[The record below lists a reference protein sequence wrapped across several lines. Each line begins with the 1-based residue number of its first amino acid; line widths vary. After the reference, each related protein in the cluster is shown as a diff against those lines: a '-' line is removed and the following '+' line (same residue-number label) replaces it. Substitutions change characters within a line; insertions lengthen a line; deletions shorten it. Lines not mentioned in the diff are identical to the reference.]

1 MARAALR
8 WSLQDLADA
17 AKVHRNTITNF
28 ENERYAGSEEALSAI
43 RSALEKAG
51 ILFISDGQYSG
62 IAGAGV
68 RLRELD

>member
-28 ENERYAGSEEALSAI
+28 ENERYAGSPEALSAV
-43 RSALEKAG
+43 REALQSAG
-51 ILFISDGQYSG
+51 IVFIEENGG
-62 IAGAGV
+62 GAGV
-68 RLRELD
+68 RLRKE